1 MSFDPYLRRFDPSWL
16 SPAIETDGEETSEAP
31 YVSPSSSD
39 GELTKNV
46 AERDIDKAL
55 EQIASERWCV
65 CPLCGAIVGSDGS
78 VLS

>member
-16 SPAIETDGEETSEAP
+16 FPAIETDAEETSEAP
-31 YVSPSSSD
+31 DGSPGSSD
-39 GELTKNV
+39 GELTNDLT
-46 AERDIDKAL
+46 ERDIDEAL
-55 EQIASERWCV
+55 EQIASQRRCV